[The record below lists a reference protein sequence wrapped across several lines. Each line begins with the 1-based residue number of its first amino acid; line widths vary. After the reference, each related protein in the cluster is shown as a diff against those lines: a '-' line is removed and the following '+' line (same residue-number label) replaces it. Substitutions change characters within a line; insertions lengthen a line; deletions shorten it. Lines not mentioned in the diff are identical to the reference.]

1 MGFPTMTEVTA
12 TTGATPAASRLDAA
26 SKIISSS
33 IGWSAATSVIPVPL
47 LDLAALAAVQ
57 TNMISRLATLY
68 GESLSSESARAIVS
82 VMLGTLLPAGAA
94 TSLMRAG
101 IKVFP
106 GAGYLIGTAS
116 MMALSA
122 AGTYAVGKVFVSHFE
137 KGGTLANFSPEAIK
151 NDLKKEFEAAKAR
164 DDKTANQAA

>member
-1 MGFPTMTEVTA
+1 MAELTTTTETA
-12 TTGATPAASRLDAA
+12 APNRLDAA

-33 IGWSAATSVIPVPL
+33 IGWSAATGAIPVPL

-57 TNMISRLATLY
+57 ANMISRIAGLY
-68 GESLSSESARAIVS
+68 GETLGSESARAIVS
-82 VMLGTLLPAGAA
+82 IMLGTLLPAGGA
-94 TSLMRAG
+94 SGLMRVG
-101 IKVFP
+101 IKAFP

-137 KGGTLANFSPEAIK
+137 KGGTLASFKPEAIK
-151 NDLKKEFEAAKAR
+151 AQLQKEFEDAKSQDAKSQGAKSAA
-164 DDKTANQAA
+164 